1 MLLKQQLLVMQLLG
15 AQALMTDQVDCIDDV
30 SAPTANLL
38 KRNANLE
45 LFLAV
50 TSTEYLQCVDTPPFD
65 NNDVRLALKYAAR
78 YEMVDKVLLG
88 YGQIGNDH
96 SISPT
101 QKYFNTEL
109 VVREFDAEKS
119 KVSLEEN
126 RMVTA
131 SCCSR
136 FRCIT

>member
-1 MLLKQQLLVMQLLG
+1 
-15 AQALMTDQVDCIDDV
+15 MTDQVDCIDDV

-45 LFLAV
+45 LLAV
-50 TSTEYLQCVDTPPFD
+50 TGTMHRVFAMRLDTPPFD
-65 NNDVRLALKYAAR
+65 NNDVRLAIKYAAR
-78 YEMVDKVLLG
+78 RQEMVDKVLLG

-109 VVREFDAEKS
+109 AQREFDAERAL
-119 KVSLEEN
+119 SL
-126 RMVTA
+126 
-131 SCCSR
+131 
-136 FRCIT
+136 IHI